1 VRTGG
6 GSFRGSLG
14 CQLCI
19 RRFAIMQ
26 CPECGSKRI
35 HLSRRKGLLEKG
47 ILASIFLR
55 PFRCEHCDSRFFRF
69 SFTSHPSHSGTAAT
83 N

>member
-1 VRTGG
+1 MR
-6 GSFRGSLG
+6 
-14 CQLCI
+14 
-19 RRFAIMQ
+19 

-55 PFRCEHCDSRFFRF
+55 PFRCQRCDFRFFRL
-69 SFTSHPSHSGTAAT
+69 SFANHGSSHRTVTT

>member
-1 VRTGG
+1 
-6 GSFRGSLG
+6 
-14 CQLCI
+14 
-19 RRFAIMQ
+19 MQ

-47 ILASIFLR
+47 ILASFFLR
-55 PFRCEHCDSRFFRF
+55 PFRCQRCDFRFFRL
-69 SFTSHPSHSGTAAT
+69 SIASHSTPDRTATT